1 MLQPQKFFVGGVRI
15 CRHTCSPVSNNS
27 DQVIA
32 PGNMRA
38 RLSGFQSA
46 DPYVRLTVIVEI

>member
-1 MLQPQKFFVGGVRI
+1 MLQPQKFFVGRVRI
-15 CRHTCSPVSNNS
+15 CRHTCRPVSTNS

-38 RLSGFQSA
+38 RLPGFQST
-46 DPYVRLTVIVEI
+46 DPYVGLTVIVEI

>member
-15 CRHTCSPVSNNS
+15 CRHTFSPVSNKS